1 MHHSLHMDPHIRILE
16 ALDLSSAPV
25 TIREER
31 EGVARNLL
39 EDRVV
44 VMTGEGHRV
53 QDMAIT
59 AVTARAHFES

>member
-1 MHHSLHMDPHIRILE
+1 MHHPLHVDPHVRILE
-16 ALDLSSAPV
+16 TLDPSSAPV
-25 TIREER
+25 TVREER